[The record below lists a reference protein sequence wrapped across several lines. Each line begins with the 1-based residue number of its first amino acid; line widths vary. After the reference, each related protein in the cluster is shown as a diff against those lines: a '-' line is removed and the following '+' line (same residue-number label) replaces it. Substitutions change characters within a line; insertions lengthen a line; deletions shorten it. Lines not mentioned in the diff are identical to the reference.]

1 MRRNPGSCPDEG
13 CAVVV
18 LRRLGNRRPVLFLA
32 VLALALVVNERLWR
46 DVAGWT
52 NGWAPFWSTVQCGYS
67 GDHGVLEVADDWR
80 TCCAWCAISTRMF
93 MKGNF
98 KKLDNWLTY

>member
-1 MRRNPGSCPDEG
+1 M
-13 CAVVV
+13 
-18 LRRLGNRRPVLFLA
+18 
-32 VLALALVVNERLWR
+32 NERLWR

-52 NGWAPFWSTVQCGYS
+52 NGWAPFWSIVQCGYS

-80 TCCAWCAISTRMF
+80 TCCAWCATSTRMF

-98 KKLDNWLTY
+98 KKLDKVKGNRASRCVYSIDSIVFMAYDLGR